1 MAGIVALVIFFIIF
15 ALVKSAA
22 RSSGA
27 GRFDRLASGGIRG
40 RALVLAAS
48 STPLQATR
56 VGMRRFEMR
65 TMTLDVEVP
74 GRAPVVMQGTYLC
87 PRGVEPVP
95 GAALDVALDANGAN
109 LVVLGPGGFTG
120 PWLNMGPPQPY

>member
-1 MAGIVALVIFFIIF
+1 M
-15 ALVKSAA
+15 
-22 RSSGA
+22 
-27 GRFDRLASGGIRG
+27 RG
-40 RALVLAAS
+40 M
-48 STPLQATR
+48 R

-74 GRAPVVMQGTYLC
+74 GREPFVMQGTYLC

-95 GAALDVALDANGAN
+95 GAALDVALDPRGNN

-120 PWLNMGPPQPY
+120 PWINMGPPQPY